1 MGFLGWM
8 ALFGGL
14 LLSMA
19 LASAWLR
26 RLPVSTSV
34 IYFAV
39 GVAIGPLGLG
49 LLEVDVV
56 RLAPIVERVA
66 EVAVLLSLFVGGLK
80 LRLPVRDPA
89 WRVAAVLAGPVMVL
103 TIAGVAALGH
113 LVLGLPPWA
122 AILLGAVLAP
132 TDPVLASAVAVAD
145 AADRDRLR
153 VGLTGEAG
161 VNDGTAFPFV
171 ILALGWAEHG
181 GAGGWLAGWA
191 AHRLLWAVPAGLA
204 LGFGFG
210 LAVGRLA
217 IRLRSRYRDTDAPS
231 DLFALAVVF
240 LAYVAAEAVGAWG
253 FLATFAA
260 GVGVRRAEL
269 QVVRRDPHPDVE
281 RGSHPPSEHLVAP
294 VVEPESLDHP
304 AVAAGVLV
312 GESLSFGDTAERILE
327 VLLVLAVGA
336 SLAVHFDPRGIPLA
350 LALFVV
356 IRPAAAGL
364 MLRWTE
370 TSPPQR
376 ALLGW
381 FGIRGIGSLYYVG
394 YALRHGGSGDV
405 GREVV
410 DLTLTVVAVSV
421 LVHGVTAQPVLGRYE
436 RSLAARPPP
445 A

>member
-1 MGFLGWM
+1 M

-19 LASAWLR
+19 LASAWLQ

-34 IYFAV
+34 IYFGV
-39 GVAIGPLGLG
+39 GVAVGPIGLG
-49 LLEVDVV
+49 WLHIDAVA
-56 RLAPIVERVA
+56 LAPAVERVA
-66 EVAVLLSLFVGGLK
+66 EVAVILSLFVGGLK

-89 WRVAAVLAGPVMVL
+89 WRVAALLAGPVMIL
-103 TIAGVAALGH
+103 TIGGVAALGH
-113 LVLGLPPWA
+113 LVLGLPVWA

-132 TDPVLASAVAVAD
+132 TDPVLASAVAVND
-145 AADRDRLR
+145 AADEDRLR

-161 VNDGTAFPFV
+161 LNDGTAFPFV
-171 ILALGWAEHG
+171 VLALAWAEHA

-191 AHRLLWAVPAGLA
+191 AHRLLWAVPAGLGLGFA
-204 LGFGFG
+204 LGLGI
-210 LAVGRLA
+210 GRVA
-217 IRLRSRYRDTDAPS
+217 IALRSRYRDTNAPS

-294 VVEPESLDHP
+294 VVEPEALDHP

-312 GESLSFGDTAERILE
+312 GETLSFGDTAERILE
-327 VLLVLAVGA
+327 VLLVIAVGV
-336 SLAVHFDPRGIPLA
+336 SLAEHWDPRGVPLA

-356 IRPAAAGL
+356 IRPAAARLVL
-364 MLRWTE
+364 MRSRT
-370 TSPPQR
+370 TGAQR
-376 ALLGW
+376 SLLGW

-394 YALRHGGSGDV
+394 YALRHGATGDAA
-405 GREVV
+405 REVV

-421 LVHGVTAQPVLGRYE
+421 VLHGVTAQPVLGRYE
-436 RSLAARPPP
+436 RSLTAGHP
-445 A
+445 APA